1 MARGTWGGCRVNDV
15 RQFKLQLVQLLPK
28 LRRFAGALT
37 RNMDDADEL
46 VQMACERAIRKR
58 DQWSDGGR
66 LDSWLYTMMR
76 NLWISELRK
85 RKVRTGQGVVEA
97 KDQTELHTDAVA
109 EDKVY
114 AGQVGQA
121 IHDLPETLRRV
132 VLLDCVEEY
141 SYRETAE
148 ILDVPVGT
156 IMSRLSRARS
166 QIADAIADRPET
178 RTGRG
183 S

>member
-1 MARGTWGGCRVNDV
+1 MAWGVCRVNDA

-46 VQMACERAIRKR
+46 VQMACERAILKR
-58 DQWSDGGR
+58 DQWSDSSR

-97 KDQTELHTDAVA
+97 EDQTELQIDAVA

-121 IHDLPETLRRV
+121 IHDLPEALRSV
-132 VLLDCVEEY
+132 VLLVCVEEY

-166 QIADAIADRPET
+166 QIANAIADVPEA
-178 RTGRG
+178 TGGRI
-183 S
+183 